1 MNKFQPFQW
10 LGIVLAATNLFLLIF
25 TAMIEVSI
33 PLNQQ
38 ELILATKAI
47 NYGIIS
53 FALSIG
59 IIILGMV
66 LNDIYE

>member
-53 FALSIG
+53 LALSIG